1 MLADVDVSKL
11 CCKDGCLCHKEVNSL
26 AIVVFDDQFVS
37 WVKLQLLKEVIPPDG
52 LFSGV

>member
-11 CCKDGCLCHKEVNSL
+11 CCKDRCLCCKEVNSL

-37 WVKLQLLKEVIPPDG
+37 WVKLQLLKEVVPLNG
-52 LFSGV
+52 LFSSM